1 MTAIK
6 IDKLTKKY
14 QNGVLALDQL
24 SLQVENGEIFTLLG
38 PNGAGKSSLI
48 NIMTTYLSPTS
59 GTVTIL
65 GNDIRKKPGMIRTQI
80 ACVSQ
85 RTSIDLHLSL
95 EENMLFQSMLYK
107 VNPSTAKSRMKNL
120 IGRFGLEPYLN
131 YPTASYSGG
140 VKRQLDI
147 AMTMMSQP
155 KILFLDEPTV
165 GMDVQSRLIMWD
177 MVKKIRKDFGT
188 TIFLT
193 THYLEEAD
201 QLSDSICIMKDGH
214 EIVQASPCDL
224 RKYTKQDI
232 LQIRFDQP
240 EQAKYC
246 AADLQPIAPSTLI
259 TVQDTSVFIR
269 EENIRT
275 KFSTINRWLLERDI
289 SFTAIEMIQPTI
301 EDVFLT
307 LTADQKEVS
316 A

>member
-14 QNGVLALDQL
+14 RNGVLALDQL

-80 ACVSQ
+80 ACVAQ

-107 VNPSTAKSRMKNL
+107 VSPSTAKAWMKNL
-120 IGRFGLEPYLN
+120 IDRFDLEHYLN

-140 VKRQLDI
+140 VKRRLDI
-147 AMTMMSQP
+147 AMTLMSQP